1 MESIKTFLKQI
12 FTEVDN
18 STFDLTKILAMIS
31 ILSAVGLAIFSVVYH
46 NQTFDMQNYGLGTSA
61 LFAGVG
67 VALGMKKDS

>member
-1 MESIKTFLKQI
+1 MESIKKFLKQI

-31 ILSAVGLAIFSVVYH
+31 ILSAVGLTIFSVVYH
-46 NQTFDMQNYGLGTSA
+46 NQALDMQNYGLGISA